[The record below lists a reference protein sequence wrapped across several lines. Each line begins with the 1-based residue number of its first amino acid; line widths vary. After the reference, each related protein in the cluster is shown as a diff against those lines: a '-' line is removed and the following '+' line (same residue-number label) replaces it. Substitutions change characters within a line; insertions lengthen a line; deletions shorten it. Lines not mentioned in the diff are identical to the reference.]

1 MNYHTGC
8 DAHSKYCKFQHMAE
22 DGSLGLHMTVKTTK
36 EDIHKFLD
44 HLDAPTTMTL
54 EAGRNYW
61 WLSQL
66 FMQHPIVSKVNVVD
80 PRRSRQLAEELS
92 VISGYGRAKN
102 DRIDAEMLADQER
115 RGLAPAIHVPTEEQL
130 EKRTLTRYR
139 SVMVVNRTRAKN
151 FIHSL
156 MAMHGF
162 KAAIKTL
169 LVDQAEKQEMMN
181 LLPAYLQFMIKQLL
195 DQIRFLD
202 NHIPNCENKLN
213 ELLPPTHPQ
222 MKILMSAPG
231 IAIVLARII
240 SSEILDIHYFK
251 EPKYLISYSGLAPI
265 DKDSAGRKG
274 PIQLNRHCNYWLKY
288 AFVEAAHNAWDYPK
302 YRRKYELDVK
312 KHGKTIAKLNLAR
325 KLAKAV
331 YWMLSRQQLYKS

>member
-8 DAHSKYCKFQHMAE
+8 DAHSKNCKFQHIAD
-22 DGSLGLHMTVKTTK
+22 DGALGLHMTVNSTK
-36 EDIHKFLD
+36 EDIHKFLEQ
-44 HLDAPTTMTL
+44 LDSPTTMTL

-66 FMQHPIVSKVNVVD
+66 FIEHPKVSKVNVVD

-92 VISGYGRAKN
+92 IKSGYGRAKN

-115 RGLAPAIHVPTEEQL
+115 RGLAPAIHVPTQEQL
-130 EKRTLTRYR
+130 ETRTLNRYR
-139 SVMVVNRTRAKN
+139 SVLVVNRTRAKN
-151 FIHSL
+151 YIHSL
-156 MAMHGF
+156 LAMHGA
-162 KAAIKTL
+162 KASIKTL
-169 LVDQAEKQEMMN
+169 LEDQTQKQQIMD
-181 LLPAYLQFMIKQLL
+181 LLPSYLQFIVEQLL

-202 NHIPNCENKLN
+202 HQIPDCENKLH
-213 ELLPPTHPQ
+213 ELLPQSHPQ
-222 MKILMSAPG
+222 IKLLVSAPG
-231 IAIVLARII
+231 VGIVISRII
-240 SSEILDIHYFK
+240 YSEILDIHYFK

-265 DKDSAGRKG
+265 DNDSAGRKG
-274 PIQLNRHCNYWLKY
+274 PIKLNRHCNYWLKY

-312 KHGKTIAKLNLAR
+312 KHGKVIAKLNLAR

-331 YWMLSRQQLYKS
+331 YWMLTRQQLYKS